1 MAIRIETEFDS
12 AVIQSNKDVFTKS
25 YIENGTTIIEFDLRK
40 RDYQKVFNIKSKVYW
55 REPYTVDVHE
65 FSTYQN
71 PIVYRFRISQGYYFK
86 SKWKRAYFTPTI
98 DGVST
103 QQHVSKSVIRLS
115 CFLAVICGVTLR
127 NIALIFSVLFHV
139 PVTKSSIKR
148 WIDEIGSNLPTDEEI
163 LKQLVEIKE
172 PHECHIDGYYPLG
185 TQNCVMVIKDE
196 YDRIL
201 ITHESES
208 ENKENAKKFLEK
220 IKKAGISIHFA
231 FSDYSK
237 SFIEAIKEVFPEAK
251 FQADHFHTVKNIWKH
266 LKKGLLEYRREIK
279 EAGKN
284 ENDEQL
290 LDFASKLWELRWS
303 LLKKPK
309 NLSEDERIE
318 IESIETE
325 DTGFIKK
332 FRGFVR
338 QLVNI
343 FDHSNSEI
351 TAEIKLRK
359 LRKQIDKT
367 ENKHLLKIP
376 KFFDDHW
383 NQAMQYL
390 KKRGPGKYRR
400 SSNSESGMRI
410 LRRLE
415 RNHDGIRTES
425 SRKNYVKIYQ
435 TIKYLSVDITDFLNS
450 TESTK
455 PTEST

>member
-40 RDYQKVFNIKSKVYW
+40 RDYQKVFDIKSKIYW

-71 PIVYRFRISQGYYFK
+71 PIVYRFHISQGYYFK
-86 SKWKRAYFTPTI
+86 SKWKRIYFTPTI

-148 WIDEIGSNLPTDEEI
+148 WIDEIGSNLPTEEEI
-163 LKQLVEIKE
+163 LKQLIERKE

-220 IKKAGISIHFA
+220 IKKAEISIHFA

-237 SFIEAIKEVFPEAK
+237 SFIEAIKEVFPGAK

-284 ENDEQL
+284 KNDEQL
-290 LDFASKLWELRWS
+290 LEFASKLWELRWS
-303 LLKKPK
+303 LLKKHK

-332 FRGFVR
+332 FRGYIR

-343 FDHSNSEI
+343 FDHSNSEL
-351 TAEIKLRK
+351 TAEIKLRT

-383 NQAMQYL
+383 NQAMHYL
-390 KKRGPGKYRR
+390 KKKGPGKYRR

-450 TESTK
+450 TGSIK